1 MALPEPIPIPEPKNL
16 LEEGT
21 SKCTAAQFKTAWENN
36 IVPCIVQAR
45 NLIPT
50 RPKTYGELWGGFC
63 KSILGEVGR
72 KMIRVDKISKFNLF
86 QLTCI
91 HVQGESCL
99 SASEKSQIYVNILHS
114 KVRMSYDPRNRA
126 LLGDNFINN
135 CSIMKR
141 FVKAVYIG

>member
-1 MALPEPIPIPEPKNL
+1 MSRQLDRGNL
-16 LEEGT
+16 LEQGT
-21 SKCTAAQFKTAWENN
+21 SKCSAAQFRAVWENQ

-50 RPKTYGELWGGFC
+50 RPRTYGDLWSGFC
-63 KSILGEVGR
+63 KSILAEV
-72 KMIRVDKISKFNLF
+72 ILSYKIDIKCFKINDCFIF

-91 HVQGESCL
+91 HVQGNSCL
-99 SASEKSQIYVNILHS
+99 SASEKSQIYINILQS

-126 LLGDNFINN
+126 LLGDNFINF

-141 FVKAVYIG
+141 FVMAVYIG